1 MQPPVSDDTLQP
13 RPEERTDEVASF
25 AAGARRGPSSS
36 VRKDD
41 ARGSAPGTLGSQSE
55 IQDPTRHR
63 PRSNKRR
70 RVHRL
75 HLRLD
80 DEEYAHAF
88 EQASIAR
95 MKPTAL
101 ARDLLLGLS
110 IKPPNRLPDEVYRAV
125 TSFGNNLNQLAKA
138 MNTSPFD
145 CRDRL
150 DGLRVD
156 VKALIACLSRS

>member
-1 MQPPVSDDTLQP
+1 MQPPVSDDTPPP
-13 RPEERTDEVASF
+13 RQEERRGEDASF

-41 ARGSAPGTLGSQSE
+41 ARGSAPGTLASQGE
-55 IQDPTRHR
+55 IQDPLRSR

-80 DEEYAHAF
+80 GAEYAHVF
-88 EQASIAR
+88 EQASLAGL
-95 MKPTAL
+95 KPTVL
-101 ARDLLLGLS
+101 ARGLLLGLS
-110 IKPPNRLPDEVYRAV
+110 IKPANKLPDEVYRAV
-125 TSFGNNLNQLAKA
+125 TSFGNNLNQLARA

-145 CRDRL
+145 CRDSV
-150 DGLRVD
+150 DSLRAD
-156 VKALIACLSRS
+156 VKALVACLSQR